1 MSDSKSTNSEYVF
14 RPLGLTIG
22 IMAAFVLF
30 GFWQLI
36 KFYIAYRL
44 NANEPDFVI
53 GGFPYDLWT
62 KAGGIAGALIIVSS
76 VFAWLGKPP
85 SMRWVFQVL
94 VLISGLLLIGEIL
107 YRAYG
112 DSSSPFGN
120 SADNIASD
128 TAQCLVPTYIGT
140 LVYVLWF
147 MNRAPARAFYT
158 QTPMEAW
165 EETKTTDGQ
174 DIQTETV
181 T

>member
-1 MSDSKSTNSEYVF
+1 MSDANKANSEYVF

-44 NANEPDFVI
+44 NAGEKYFVVS
-53 GGFPYDLWT
+53 GFPYDNWT
-62 KAGGIAGALIIVSS
+62 KAGGIAGVLIMTCA

-85 SMRWVFQVL
+85 MMRWIFQVMVL
-94 VLISGLLLIGEIL
+94 VSGLLLIGEAFTRI
-107 YRAYG
+107 YG
-112 DSSSPFGN
+112 TTSITGMGSLN
-120 SADNIASD
+120 NVASD
-128 TAQCLVPTYIGT
+128 TSQCLIPTYIGT

-158 QTPMEAW
+158 QTPLKKWHES
-165 EETKTTDGQ
+165 EVINDQTDNE
-174 DIQTETV
+174 DE
-181 T
+181 